1 VLFAEAMK
9 HSKRRRHKYIN
20 TFQLICQINKGA
32 NMSKSKTMQV
42 RVTEKEFEIIVRESK
57 KMKLDTVSAFVRYKL
72 GLSIIIP
79 AKLK

>member
-1 VLFAEAMK
+1 
-9 HSKRRRHKYIN
+9 
-20 TFQLICQINKGA
+20 
-32 NMSKSKTMQV
+32 MSKSKTMQV